1 MTLVQYN
8 QRYEEIIHADWPRD
22 KKDKKLAELVTE
34 MEQVYQIPML
44 RNEEWERENKRVIA
58 LYRKVSLSRSF

>member
-8 QRYEEIIHADWPRD
+8 QRYEEIMHTDWPRD
-22 KKDKKLAELVTE
+22 KKDKKLAELMTE

-44 RNEEWERENKRVIA
+44 RNEDWEKENKRVIA
-58 LYRKVSLSRSF
+58 LYRKSF

>member
-8 QRYEEIIHADWPRD
+8 QRYEEIIHADWSQD
-22 KKDKKLAELVTE
+22 KKDKKLAELMTE
-34 MEQVYQIPML
+34 MEQVYNIPML

-58 LYRKVSLSRSF
+58 LYRRMSLSRSF